1 MKTRNVAAVDLG
13 AESGRVILARFN
25 GSSLELEEVH
35 RFPNRP
41 VMLHGHRFWNML
53 GLWDEILAGL
63 RKARKLVGT
72 LDSIGVDTWGVDYG
86 LVDAGGFL
94 LGQPFQYRD
103 HRTDGVMEQV
113 FAHVPRDVL
122 YRRTGIQF
130 MPINTL
136 FQLYAHERMQPGA
149 LAHAHR
155 LLLIPDLLHNW
166 LCGSFSSEYTN
177 ATTTQCWDPVAGTW
191 ARDLLTQLD
200 IPTSMLPPVVQ
211 AGTAL
216 GEVLPVWRDDLGLSQ
231 VVAPATHDTGS
242 AIAAI
247 PAQQSD
253 GWGYISSGTWSL
265 VGVELAQPV
274 MTQQS
279 LDANFTNEGGVFGT
293 TRYLKNVMGLWL
305 LQECQR
311 RWNRDGHVID
321 YDALLAGVDALP
333 AFTALLDPDDPR
345 FLAPPDMPEAINAYL
360 LEHGQA
366 PLTAPVAF
374 ARCIMESLVLRYRQV
389 FQQISQLTGVMI
401 NRVHI
406 VGGGARNVRLNQW
419 LADALAVPVMAG
431 PFEATARGNALMQ
444 LVGLGE
450 LSNLEEVRIIAQK
463 NTPIQIYTPRSTH
476 HAAWGEAAQR
486 FSSPGPA

>member
-279 LDANFTNEGGVFGT
+279 LDANFTNEGGVFGM

-389 FQQISQLTGVMI
+389 FQQISQLTSVMI

-463 NTPIQIYTPRSTH
+463 NTPMQVYTPRSTH

>member
-279 LDANFTNEGGVFGT
+279 LDANFTNEGGVFGM

-389 FQQISQLTGVMI
+389 FQQISQLTSVMI

-463 NTPIQIYTPRSTH
+463 NTPMQVYTPRSTH
-476 HAAWGEAAQR
+476 HAAWGEAAQL
-486 FSSPGPA
+486 FYSLGPA